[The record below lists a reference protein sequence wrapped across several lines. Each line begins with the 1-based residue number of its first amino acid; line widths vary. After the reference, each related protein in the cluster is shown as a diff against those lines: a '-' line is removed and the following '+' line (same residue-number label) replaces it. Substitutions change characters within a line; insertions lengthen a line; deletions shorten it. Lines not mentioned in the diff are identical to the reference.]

1 VTSVIGTADAT
12 GPLARD
18 GAPRSTTSS
27 TRVFQAPQLGQRPTQ
42 RGVEDPQSVQ
52 A

>member
-1 VTSVIGTADAT
+1 MAGVT
-12 GPLARD
+12 GPLALG
-18 GAPRSTTSS
+18 GALRSTTSS
-27 TRVFQAPQLGQRPTQ
+27 TRVFQAPQLGQRPTH